1 MEFGSSFSSVAHW
14 RPLEFSGF
22 QWARWNLV
30 DNSNCKFEMLS
41 ILSNQFTLLVYC
53 TISTDRSHLVM
64 RDAHSSLTLMFTTS
78 GDA

>member
-1 MEFGSSFSSVAHW
+1 MELTIYA
-14 RPLEFSGF
+14 
-22 QWARWNLV
+22 
-30 DNSNCKFEMLS
+30 DDCS
-41 ILSNQFTLLVYC
+41 IMGVYC